1 MRAES
6 DARFADGKD
15 DGALRTIGEV
25 SSALGIKTHVLRYW
39 EQQFPSLD
47 PLKRSGRRYYRAED
61 IALLETIDRLVNRE
75 GYTLKGAQQALKG
88 GKASSGQP
96 VVSAPHVSAELA
108 PERGDAELGPHLRSQ
123 MRAEV
128 PADVIAQLKSIRAKL
143 AAAIT

>member
-1 MRAES
+1 MSAKF
-6 DARFADGKD
+6 DARFADGKE

-96 VVSAPHVSAELA
+96 AAAAPHVSAEMA
-108 PERGDAELGPHLRSQ
+108 PELGDVVPAPHQGSQ
-123 MRAEV
+123 MRADV
-128 PADVIAQLKSIRAKL
+128 SADVVARLKSIRAKL
-143 AAAIT
+143 AAAIA